1 MITPVILARSP
12 LIGYIN
18 ATLDGLTTIRTS
30 KIHDTLRKEFD
41 QHQDLHTSCS
51 YMYTCCEKAYHMIQ
65 TADEIILLSF
75 AIILFLALDDS
86 KLKKSWKPSDTN

>member
-1 MITPVILARSP
+1 MTTLINLARSP

-30 KIHDTLRKEFD
+30 RIQDTLRKEFD

-51 YMYTCCEKAYHMIQ
+51 YMYKCCENAYHMMLA
-65 TADEIILLSF
+65 TDEIILMTF
-75 AIILFLALDDS
+75 AVILFLALDES
-86 KLKKSWKPSDTN
+86 KLKS